1 MANKSVSQARKSAA
15 GKGGRVFVEDA
26 VREARN
32 KARTRQFIEAAT
44 QIMKDVGFQSMSMN
58 TLAQEVGVSV
68 GLAYQYFSSKEA
80 VLLAVILDILD
91 AYRIELP
98 RAMDQHTD
106 PVEKLAAGFAR
117 YCRIV
122 DAHRGATILTYRESG
137 TLSPAGRAK
146 TKELEEETTR
156 ILAAVIAKGRQ
167 QDIFIDA
174 DPMLLAYDLILLAH
188 MWALKYW
195 HFGSIMTLDQYRDQQ
210 FSIIMEAAIKPA
222 KKQRYHMFLNK
233 IPSGIDSTANKESI
247 NV

>member
-1 MANKSVSQARKSAA
+1 MAKKSVRNSAT

-32 KARTRQFIEAAT
+32 KVRTRQFIEAAT
-44 QIMKDVGFQSMSMN
+44 QIMKDVGFEGMSMH
-58 TLAQEVGVSV
+58 TLAQEVGVSD

-98 RAMDQHTD
+98 GAMDQHSD
-106 PVEKLAAGFAR
+106 PVEKLAAGFAT

-122 DAHRGATILTYRESG
+122 DTHRGATILTYRESG

-156 ILAAVIAKGRQ
+156 ILAAVIARGRR

-174 DPMLLAYDLILLAH
+174 DPMLIAYDLILLAH

-210 FSIIMEAAIKPA
+210 FAIIMEAAIKPA
-222 KKQRYHMFLNK
+222 KKQHYHAFLSK
-233 IPSGIDSTANKESI
+233 LHSGIDSTANKEAI
-247 NV
+247 EVQA